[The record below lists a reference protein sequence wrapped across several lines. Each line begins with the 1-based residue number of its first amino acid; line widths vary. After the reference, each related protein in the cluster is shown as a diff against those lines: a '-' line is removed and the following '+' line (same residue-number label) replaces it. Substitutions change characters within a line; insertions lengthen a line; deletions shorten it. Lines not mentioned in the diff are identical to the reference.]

1 MIKSTGPKF
10 ISVRMAEAYQ
20 NSLMNYRDYSGTAA
34 AVRDY
39 ELKLEARLNVK
50 HVIAV
55 SSGTAAIHAGL
66 VALGVG
72 KGSRVAVP
80 AVCAVMTVLPV
91 LQLGATPVV
100 IDTDGDS
107 FCLDPEQLESELNN
121 GLAAIIACG
130 MWGNPGTSETMLLL
144 SRRFNVPLLE
154 DAAQSFGA
162 STPYGQEGLK
172 GRVGCFSTHEYKLL
186 STGEGGFV
194 STNDTDLAER
204 LRTFIRLG
212 FDGNGYGNQF
222 GVNYKLSGYQAI
234 AGLHSLTGL
243 DNYLLSREALCSS
256 WLDSLSLLPQ
266 LKSLPVAE

>member
-1 MIKSTGPKF
+1 
-10 ISVRMAEAYQ
+10 
-20 NSLMNYRDYSGTAA
+20 
-34 AVRDY
+34 
-39 ELKLEARLNVK
+39 
-50 HVIAV
+50 
-55 SSGTAAIHAGL
+55 
-66 VALGVG
+66 
-72 KGSRVAVP
+72 
-80 AVCAVMTVLPV
+80 MTVLPV

-130 MWGNPGTSETMLLL
+130 IWGNPGTSETMLLL

-162 STPYGQEGLK
+162 STPYGLEGLN

-204 LRTFIRLG
+204 LR
-212 FDGNGYGNQF
+212 
-222 GVNYKLSGYQAI
+222 AC
-234 AGLHSLTGL
+234 ALTGM
-243 DNYLLSREALCSS
+243 DMAISS
-256 WLDSLSLLPQ
+256 
-266 LKSLPVAE
+266 V